1 MGVGSVIGGTKFT
14 HYGYVHDSTPD
25 WNSAHG
31 IGDRNNRL
39 VDRYSVALTKS
50 ERLARFGTRGHSTGQ
65 TFAFAGGTYRDDD
78 TAPESD
84 RRIDLYDPTSTAKAA
99 YGGFFAHPALTAI
112 AERVPEAAIPLEGTS
127 RSRSLLG
134 AAAERIGMGGTLRG
148 GGSPIHLNM
157 SAPITIHGVQA
168 GQEGAIARE
177 VQKALQDPIRDL
189 LEQLKKAKQYESR
202 LAYA

>member
-1 MGVGSVIGGTKFT
+1 
-14 HYGYVHDSTPD
+14 
-25 WNSAHG
+25 
-31 IGDRNNRL
+31 
-39 VDRYSVALTKS
+39 
-50 ERLARFGTRGHSTGQ
+50 
-65 TFAFAGGTYRDDD
+65 
-78 TAPESD
+78 
-84 RRIDLYDPTSTAKAA
+84 LYDPTSTAKAA